1 MAKPIKL
8 LFDKSLSEGEIPNDF
23 KTAEVRPIFKKG
35 NKNCAGNYRPVSLT
49 SIICKIMES
58 FIKKAL
64 YEHSINNNILS
75 QQQYGFVSGRST
87 ITQLLVT
94 LNEWLYN
101 LDNDIQTDA
110 AYMDFRKAFDSVPHK
125 RLISKLKAYKIDGQI
140 LNWIISFLSDRT
152 QYVKIN
158 NDCSSKLNVTSGV
171 PQGSVLGPTL
181 FIYFIND
188 LPNVVNDTPI
198 KIFADDT
205 KLYHGIQDENNVKKL
220 QDSIDAMFEWTQKW
234 LLQFNKEKCKI
245 LHLGNKN
252 QKNEYFIG
260 SDDQRIT
267 LAETDLEKDLGV
279 YIDPN
284 LDFKKHI
291 KNTVKKASYSSY
303 KILKNFT
310 FKKSKILVPLFKTLV
325 RPILEYG
332 NVIWANGVKKY
343 MTKIE
348 NVQRKYTKH
357 IKGLS
362 NLTYEE
368 RLQKINLPSLEY
380 RQLRGDMIQ
389 VYKIAHNFYDKASV
403 ESLFNFS
410 NNTRLRG
417 HNLKIIKKCT
427 NKSKYHRFFTNRV
440 INQWNDL
447 PSNIVNSK
455 TINDF
460 KNNFDKY
467 NKDIHF
473 KIDLHYFD

>member
-1 MAKPIKL
+1 M
-8 LFDKSLSEGEIPNDF
+8 
-23 KTAEVRPIFKKG
+23 
-35 NKNCAGNYRPVSLT
+35 
-49 SIICKIMES
+49 
-58 FIKKAL
+58 
-64 YEHSINNNILS
+64 
-75 QQQYGFVSGRST
+75 
-87 ITQLLVT
+87 
-94 LNEWLYN
+94 
-101 LDNDIQTDA
+101 
-110 AYMDFRKAFDSVPHK
+110 
-125 RLISKLKAYKIDGQI
+125 
-140 LNWIISFLSDRT
+140 
-152 QYVKIN
+152 
-158 NDCSSKLNVTSGV
+158 
-171 PQGSVLGPTL
+171 
-181 FIYFIND
+181 
-188 LPNVVNDTPI
+188 
-198 KIFADDT
+198 
-205 KLYHGIQDENNVKKL
+205 
-220 QDSIDAMFEWTQKW
+220 
-234 LLQFNKEKCKI
+234 
-245 LHLGNKN
+245 
-252 QKNEYFIG
+252 
-260 SDDQRIT
+260 
-267 LAETDLEKDLGV
+267 
-279 YIDPN
+279 
-284 LDFKKHI
+284 
-291 KNTVKKASYSSY
+291 
-303 KILKNFT
+303 
-310 FKKSKILVPLFKTLV
+310 VPLFKTLV

-368 RLQKINLPSLEY
+368 RLHKINLPSLEY
-380 RQLRGDMIQ
+380 RQIRGDMIQ

-417 HNLKIIKKCT
+417 HNFKILKKCT

>member
-1 MAKPIKL
+1 
-8 LFDKSLSEGEIPNDF
+8 
-23 KTAEVRPIFKKG
+23 
-35 NKNCAGNYRPVSLT
+35 
-49 SIICKIMES
+49 MES

-64 YEHSINNNILS
+64 YEHLINNNILS

-188 LPNVVNDTPI
+188 LPNVVNGTPI

-252 QKNEYFIG
+252 KKN
-260 SDDQRIT
+260 
-267 LAETDLEKDLGV
+267 
-279 YIDPN
+279 
-284 LDFKKHI
+284 
-291 KNTVKKASYSSY
+291 
-303 KILKNFT
+303 
-310 FKKSKILVPLFKTLV
+310 
-325 RPILEYG
+325 
-332 NVIWANGVKKY
+332 
-343 MTKIE
+343 
-348 NVQRKYTKH
+348 
-357 IKGLS
+357 
-362 NLTYEE
+362 
-368 RLQKINLPSLEY
+368 
-380 RQLRGDMIQ
+380 
-389 VYKIAHNFYDKASV
+389 
-403 ESLFNFS
+403 
-410 NNTRLRG
+410 
-417 HNLKIIKKCT
+417 
-427 NKSKYHRFFTNRV
+427 
-440 INQWNDL
+440 
-447 PSNIVNSK
+447 
-455 TINDF
+455 
-460 KNNFDKY
+460 
-467 NKDIHF
+467 
-473 KIDLHYFD
+473 

>member
-1 MAKPIKL
+1 MLPNLKLNEEALSSLNPNKSPGPDNLHPKFLKLTAKSLAKPIKL

-64 YEHSINNNILS
+64 YEHLINNNILS

-110 AYMDFRKAFDSVPHK
+110 AYMDFRKAFDLVPHK

-181 FIYFIND
+181 SIYFIND

-234 LLQFNKEKCKI
+234 LLQFNK
-245 LHLGNKN
+245 
-252 QKNEYFIG
+252 
-260 SDDQRIT
+260 
-267 LAETDLEKDLGV
+267 
-279 YIDPN
+279 
-284 LDFKKHI
+284 
-291 KNTVKKASYSSY
+291 
-303 KILKNFT
+303 
-310 FKKSKILVPLFKTLV
+310 
-325 RPILEYG
+325 
-332 NVIWANGVKKY
+332 
-343 MTKIE
+343 
-348 NVQRKYTKH
+348 
-357 IKGLS
+357 
-362 NLTYEE
+362 
-368 RLQKINLPSLEY
+368 
-380 RQLRGDMIQ
+380 
-389 VYKIAHNFYDKASV
+389 
-403 ESLFNFS
+403 
-410 NNTRLRG
+410 
-417 HNLKIIKKCT
+417 
-427 NKSKYHRFFTNRV
+427 
-440 INQWNDL
+440 
-447 PSNIVNSK
+447 
-455 TINDF
+455 
-460 KNNFDKY
+460 
-467 NKDIHF
+467 
-473 KIDLHYFD
+473 